1 MEADVSAVVPPAP
14 YMPPPGW
21 PGLVTVTAT
30 VAGVAMADA
39 GIAVVSWFAVMKV
52 VVCFAPFQLMDAS
65 EAKLL
70 PLTVNMN
77 PGPPELAVFGT
88 SCITTGTAPGCG
100 WAALGALYPHPKHS
114 SVSNNTEI
122 VFMTFSSQVSA
133 SGMIPQGTRRSVSP
147 VSFSCK

>member
-1 MEADVSAVVPPAP
+1 MAVDVSADVPPAP
-14 YMPPPGW
+14 YIPPPAW
-21 PGLVTVTAT
+21 PGLVTVTAI
-30 VAGVAMADA
+30 VPGVAIADA
-39 GIAVVSWFAVMKV
+39 GIAVVSWFPVMKV

-100 WAALGALYPHPKHS
+100 AAALGELYPHPKHS

-122 VFMTFSSQVSA
+122 VFMAFSNLVSA
-133 SGMIPQGTRRSVSP
+133 SEMIPQRPRRNVSSVSI
-147 VSFSCK
+147 SCK